1 MKYLRGRIFR
11 LVPVFFVV
19 TFSSFMLMNVL
30 PGDVVDTLLQDDEA
44 QADEIAEIRKELI
57 IELGLD
63 KPVVVR
69 YFIWL
74 GNLLQGDFGVSLVND
89 FPVWEQIVSRL
100 PVTLELLILSQ
111 TLALLIAIPLGV
123 WSAYKVN
130 QGIDRA
136 LSMFVFG
143 IVAAPPFVVAILFI
157 FIFAVTLKWLPAAG
171 YIAFI
176 DDPIANLKF
185 FIMPATVVG
194 LLEVPILMRVLRV
207 DMVATLQE
215 DYISLAKA
223 KGMSPAYILFNHAI
237 RPSSFTLI
245 TIIGLQLG
253 NLISGVVILETIFA
267 LPGIGK
273 LLIDAIDGRDAMVL
287 QGGVAFLAL
296 AYVAINLFID
306 LMYALLDPRVRM
318 DGSK

>member
-1 MKYLRGRIFR
+1 
-11 LVPVFFVV
+11 
-19 TFSSFMLMNVL
+19 
-30 PGDVVDTLLQDDEA
+30 
-44 QADEIAEIRKELI
+44 
-57 IELGLD
+57 
-63 KPVVVR
+63 
-69 YFIWL
+69 
-74 GNLLQGDFGVSLVND
+74 
-89 FPVWEQIVSRL
+89 
-100 PVTLELLILSQ
+100 
-111 TLALLIAIPLGV
+111 
-123 WSAYKVN
+123 
-130 QGIDRA
+130 
-136 LSMFVFG
+136 
-143 IVAAPPFVVAILFI
+143 
-157 FIFAVTLKWLPAAG
+157 
-171 YIAFI
+171 
-176 DDPIANLKF
+176 
-185 FIMPATVVG
+185 
-194 LLEVPILMRVLRV
+194 
-207 DMVATLQE
+207 MVATLQE